1 MNVPLRTE
9 RSFLAYVIFDFLTL
23 GLYSLVQVSHIGK
36 EINLIASEH
45 DGKHTMHFCW
55 IFFIFSWMTFGIAPL
70 VWYHRISNRIGNEL
84 RRRGAYSDFGADTF
98 WLWNIFGSLIYIGP
112 FVYIYKRIH
121 AMNQLNALY
130 NAECAKNNELNH

>member
-1 MNVPLRTE
+1 MKLPLRTE
-9 RSFLAYVIFDFLTL
+9 RSFLSYLIFDFLTV

-36 EINLIASEH
+36 EINLIATRH

-55 IFFIFSWMTFGIAPL
+55 IFFLFGWLTCGIANL
-70 VWYHRISNRIGNEL
+70 VWYHRISNRIGDEL
-84 RRRGAYSDFGADTF
+84 RRRGVDTDFGARTF
-98 WLWNIFGSLIYIGP
+98 WLWYILGSLITIGP

-130 NAECAKNNELNH
+130 NEECGMYN

>member
-1 MNVPLRTE
+1 MKKTLRTE
-9 RSFLAYVIFDFLTL
+9 RSFVAYFFLNIITF
-23 GLYSLVQVSHIGK
+23 GIYSLVQVSHIGE

-55 IFFIFSWMTFGIAPL
+55 IFFIFSWLTFGIAPL

-84 RRRGAYSDFGADTF
+84 RRRGADSEFGADTF
-98 WLWNIFGSLIYIGP
+98 WLWFIVGALIGIGP
-112 FVYIYKRIH
+112 LVYIYKRIK

-130 NAECAKNNELNH
+130 NAE